1 MTDTSPCILD
11 IHTHLPAPR
20 PDGVIAVSPEE
31 LRGLYEQ
38 FPKQL
43 WAVGYHPWDISSAG
57 LTETQLQS
65 LAEVAR
71 LPRVVAIGE
80 TGLDKT
86 RLNDVPLYAQIN
98 AFNRHIELARTL
110 RKPMILHAVKAQDVL
125 IPLLRDCG
133 VPVVI
138 HGFRQKPSIADMY
151 LNAGCYLSYGAQ
163 FNADSLAA
171 TPADRLL
178 AETDCSDL
186 TIEAVIS
193 QLRSVRPDITT
204 GTIADNTA
212 LLLRQRL

>member
-1 MTDTSPCILD
+1 MTDISSDILD

-20 PDGVIAVSPEE
+20 PDGVIAASPDE

-43 WAVGYHPWDISSAG
+43 WAVGYHPWEIPSTG
-57 LTETQLQS
+57 LTETQLQT
-65 LAEVAR
+65 LTEVAG

-80 TGLDKT
+80 TGIDKA
-86 RLNDVPLYAQIN
+86 RIEDIPLFAQIN
-98 AFNRHIELARTL
+98 AFNRHMELARSL
-110 RKPMILHAVKAQDVL
+110 AKPLILHAVKAQDVL
-125 IPLLRDCG
+125 IPMLRDCG

-163 FNADSLAA
+163 FNADSVAV

-178 AETDCSDL
+178 AETDCNDL
-186 TIEAVIS
+186 TIEAVIG
-193 QLRSVRPDITT
+193 QLRAVRPDITT
-204 GTIADNTA
+204 DTIAVNTA
-212 LLLRQRL
+212 RLLRQQL